1 MRQRK
6 SPSKMP
12 KPRRRRG
19 PSRGPIEL
27 TGQLGVSDRR
37 PNTAGRLLPPND
49 NLREGSERNSRR
61 QGTSLPQLTPLSGDW
76 RHSRV
81 SLESHS

>member
-19 PSRGPIEL
+19 PSRGPIEP

-37 PNTAGRLLPPND
+37 SNTAGRLLPPND
-49 NLREGSERNSRR
+49 NLRKDPNETHGDRE
-61 QGTSLPQLTPLSGDW
+61 LPFRS
-76 RHSRV
+76 
-81 SLESHS
+81 